1 MDSWYAFAT
10 AHIHVAIYRGKVLLT
25 AEGKTIKNKEEIF
38 SPLRALQGSTKLAVI
53 RYLRHQKRKDP
64 VSKVNDRAGEAASHA
79 AL

>member
-1 MDSWYAFAT
+1 M
-10 AHIHVAIYRGKVLLT
+10 

>member
-1 MDSWYAFAT
+1 MGLF
-10 AHIHVAIYRGKVLLT
+10 IGREVLT